1 MKRVDSIGA
10 GDKNNTLMVRKVSMT
25 GSNGLVVN
33 GHSNPP
39 SRNGSIASI
48 KVNLHTNLA
57 ISQLMEPQLQFA
69 LKYCS

>member
-39 SRNGSIASI
+39 SRNGSISSI
-48 KVNLHTNLA
+48 KVSTQ
-57 ISQLMEPQLQFA
+57 IRRA
-69 LKYCS
+69 LGLL